1 MFVYLRSM
9 SNTNTIQQHST
20 ESTLAKYQNSPKKKS
35 LFSPNTLNFPL
46 IARDIGYTMQNRKK
60 KKRKNHDLSGKIKKN
75 FTKISF
81 HDVHFPSWRTLN
93 WMSIVSNVSFGDSRV
108 FIQPEWKKRVVK
120 ECVEKSGHAPFVYNG
135 SLRGERSRQ
144 LSRWCRRRFDRYD
157 WQFYGEHRRTFFG
170 FTSRTK
176 FYRRTRG
183 RGRGQAL
190 HDVFLMLIEAWCRD
204 RRWFRYACSLFVR
217 IR

>member
-1 MFVYLRSM
+1 MFIYDLCRTQIRSN
-9 SNTNTIQQHST
+9 NTQPNQLCQSIKIPLKKNPS
-20 ESTLAKYQNSPKKKS
+20 SPKHTKLPSHRTWYRIYNAKS
-35 LFSPNTLNFPL
+35 
-46 IARDIGYTMQNRKK
+46 K

-176 FYRRTRG
+176 FYRRTQG